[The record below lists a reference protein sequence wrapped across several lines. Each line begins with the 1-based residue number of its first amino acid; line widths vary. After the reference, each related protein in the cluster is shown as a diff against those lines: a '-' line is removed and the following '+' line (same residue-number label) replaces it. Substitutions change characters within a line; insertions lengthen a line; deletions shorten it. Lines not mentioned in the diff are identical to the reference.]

1 MTTKIVMTPEEM
13 QEQYNKLYKW
23 RERSFFRYEAK
34 AGEKGFTEL
43 GMDGWG
49 RFSIYIEGKFHQ
61 AYSQAMAAII
71 DYNRL

>member
-13 QEQYNKLYKW
+13 QEQYNMLEKW
-23 RERSFFRYEAK
+23 REGSFFRYEAK
-34 AGEKGFTEL
+34 SGKEGFTEL

-49 RFSIYIEGKFHQ
+49 RLSIFIDGKFRQ

-71 DYNRL
+71 DYNNL